1 MTFYI
6 EAKINAIDFHSSH
19 MKIHSHSIWRWW
31 YITERSSVIT
41 ESVQSP
47 AVLEKCGLFA
57 HKISRVDIVTE
68 STEKQKS

>member
-1 MTFYI
+1 M
-6 EAKINAIDFHSSH
+6 
-19 MKIHSHSIWRWW
+19 
-31 YITERSSVIT
+31 T

-68 STEKQKS
+68 STEKQKSKLLPIHVWHQWSLLVPIHM